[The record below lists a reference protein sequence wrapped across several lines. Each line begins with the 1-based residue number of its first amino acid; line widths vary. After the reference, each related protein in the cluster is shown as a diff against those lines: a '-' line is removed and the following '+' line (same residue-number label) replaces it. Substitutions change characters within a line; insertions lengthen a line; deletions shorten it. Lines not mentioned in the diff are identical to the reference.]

1 MENKDF
7 IGLPAQAGTPAD
19 KAADITSDASEVS
32 MSERIST
39 FADVTADSAAV
50 STVDT
55 GRNKAI
61 LEALLFASGE
71 PLSIAA
77 ISKATALNDQAIKEI
92 MRDLAAEYME
102 RNSGIMIIEIADGYE
117 MVTDPELA
125 AWIRRL
131 KNISSSNK
139 LSQPALET
147 LSIIAYKQPLTKVEI
162 DQLRGVN
169 SDAAVKSLL
178 DKRLIK
184 IVGKKESPGRPF
196 LYGTTKEFLQYFGL
210 KNLNELPALHDF
222 FNNEAA

>member
-1 MENKDF
+1 MENQDF
-7 IGLPAQAGTPAD
+7 IGLPAH
-19 KAADITSDASEVS
+19 AASPIQDIEKENNAVHSEASVAE
-32 MSERIST
+32 IIAPQT
-39 FADVTADSAAV
+39 
-50 STVDT
+50 DT
-55 GRNKAI
+55 LNDEGRNKAI

-71 PLSIAA
+71 PLTTSA
-77 ISKATALNDQAIKEI
+77 ITKATSLNDQSIKEI
-92 MRDLAAEYME
+92 MRELILDYRN
-102 RNSGIMIIEIADGYE
+102 RNSGIMIVEVADGYE

-139 LSQPALET
+139 LSQPGLET
-147 LSIIAYKQPLTKVEI
+147 LSIIAYKQPLTKVEV

-169 SDAAVKSLL
+169 SDAAVRSLL

-210 KNLNELPALHDF
+210 KNLSELPALHDF